1 MKKRLVSLALAALVP
16 FALTAGAMEEATP
29 FERWQADHMTIL
41 DAREVSPDEFRW
53 IARPV
58 VVFADSEADPRF
70 AQQMDLL
77 TARMEELAI
86 RDVVVITDTDPA
98 ARSAFRQTLRP
109 RGFALVLVAKD
120 GNVILR
126 KPTPWDVRELTRSI
140 DKLPLRQQEIRDRRG
155 AASD

>member
-16 FALTAGAMEEATP
+16 LALTAGAMAELTGL
-29 FERWQADHMTIL
+29 ERWQADHATVL
-41 DAREVSPDEFRW
+41 DAREVTPAEFQW

-77 TARMEELAI
+77 TARIEELAI

-98 ARSAFRQTLRP
+98 ARSAFRQALRP

-155 AASD
+155 TASD